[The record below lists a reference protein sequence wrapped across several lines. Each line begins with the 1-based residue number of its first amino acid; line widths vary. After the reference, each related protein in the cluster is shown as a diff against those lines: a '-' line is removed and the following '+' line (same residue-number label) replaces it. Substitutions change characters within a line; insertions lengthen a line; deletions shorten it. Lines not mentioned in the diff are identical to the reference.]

1 MGEHITK
8 IKVGDDERCISLD
21 TIVIDTAGL
30 GFGADGK
37 LGVRLGSSMFA
48 DNSGIGVKI
57 SPDTQNYLTRDTT
70 GLSLKLDTM
79 ANDMA
84 NDMAELMR
92 GKLGLAIDNY
102 NKLMIGTAPL
112 QLGTGLVGG
121 DNGKTLCLSLG
132 SGLGFDPLERKI
144 RVKLNNNESLLVTP
158 PGGGLSFNLDQ
169 LYILLESRYN
179 LTKK

>member
-8 IKVGDDERCISLD
+8 IKVGDDVRCISLD
-21 TIVIDTAGL
+21 TLVIDTAGL
-30 GFGADGK
+30 GYDNSGK

-57 SPDTQNYLTRDTT
+57 HPDTQNYLRPEPS

-79 ANDMA
+79 AKA
-84 NDMAELMR
+84 MAEAV
-92 GKLGLAIDNY
+92 GDNLGLAIDGY
-102 NKLMIGTAPL
+102 NNELVIGSAPL
-112 QLGTGLVGG
+112 KLGTGLNGG

-132 SGLGFDPLERKI
+132 SGLEFGYENKI
-144 RVKLNNNESLLVTP
+144 RLKIDEGQQLLMLMPDGTQT
-158 PGGGLSFNLDQ
+158 FNLDW
-169 LYILLESRYN
+169 LYILLESRYK